1 MEASISTAFA
11 QCFNH
16 FKELLAKMREE
27 PAANMAIILRPTL
40 WEDELGRLRL
50 WSANIGAHQTSQS
63 ALDFRL
69 RDASHIKNQIVK
81 LLQGLH
87 QILQDV
93 GEVLREIEGPIQE
106 ALPADE
112 DPEMELEQLLDNIKT
127 MINCL
132 FQMSMLVRKPTR
144 HDFFAETQK
153 PETSWFE
160 PYDQGHVRDK
170 HPHANENLV
179 RRLGFAMTRRR
190 NYLKYRERH
199 RAKLSM
205 GLDVSPE
212 VDEEGTNILSE
223 TVATSLQTGHV
234 ESEDKA
240 PEAAMSDT
248 SYASTILE
256 GGAITIPLPPKEAI
270 GGAPFECPYCFF
282 MISIKGSRA
291 WPMHVFQDLQPYVCL
306 FPTCT
311 TPHKMYSSRREWFRH
326 LRGAHLAEWAR
337 GQYESSAASTND
349 GAKSTLHAICPLCG
363 SESGSETHF
372 EHHLARHLQELA
384 LFVLPRGEN
393 EEEAIES
400 EAEVDSIDANEGLEM
415 SDQHDEAEK
424 LYERA
429 LTGNEEKLGATH
441 PNTLETVQ
449 NLANV
454 YRNQGRYDAA
464 EKLCERVLT
473 VKEEKL
479 GATHPDTL
487 GTVQNLAIVYQSQGR
502 YDEAAKLYKRAL
514 TGNEENLGA
523 MHPNTLETVQ
533 NLANVYPNQGRYK
546 AAEKLYEWEL
556 TGNEENLGATHPNT
570 LGTVQNL
577 ANVYRNQGR
586 YNEAEKLYERVL
598 TGREEKLGAT
608 HPNTLGTVQNLA
620 NVYHNQGRYDEAEKL
635 YKRALTGSK
644 EKLGFTHPN
653 MFRTVENLAKVYQN
667 QGRYDAAEKLYE
679 RVLTGNKEKLGA
691 IHPDTLRIVQELA
704 NIYSNQGRYD
714 EAEKLYE
721 RALTGKEEKLGATHP
736 DTLRTVQNLANV
748 YRNQGRYDKAE
759 KLYKRVL
766 TGNEENLGATHPDT
780 LRIVQELA
788 NICSNQ
794 GRYDEA
800 EKLHERALT
809 GKEEKLGATHPD
821 TLRTV

>member
-1 MEASISTAFA
+1 
-11 QCFNH
+11 
-16 FKELLAKMREE
+16 
-27 PAANMAIILRPTL
+27 MAIILRPTL

-93 GEVLREIEGPIQE
+93 GVVLTEIEGPIQE

-112 DPEMELEQLLDNIKT
+112 DPETELEQLLDNIKT

-160 PYDQGHVRDK
+160 LYDQGHVRDK
-170 HPHANENLV
+170 HPHANEHLV

-190 NYLKYRERH
+190 KYLKYRERH

-223 TVATSLQTGHV
+223 TVATGLQTGHV

-337 GQYESSAASTND
+337 GQYESSAASTNN
-349 GAKSTLHAICPLCG
+349 GARSTLHAICPLCG

-415 SDQHDEAEK
+415 SDHNDSHTTGQIWEEPTLYSSEAYVPFEPHERLDELRPTSYENKPVAQSSPNPNATRRRRSSSASDPGAKSYVSRQTSASGTTLDNPGVGRRSFSLRYNPQISPNISGNSSPTARTSPSHFPSTNSIPNRDYILGLPDPNRPASSDDKKRVQKHPATFQCSFCPKKYTRLYNLRSHVRTHTEERPFVCSFCGKAFARQHDRKRHEGLHSDEK
-424 LYERA
+424 KFVCRGE
-429 LTGNEEKLGATH
+429 
-441 PNTLETVQ
+441 
-449 NLANV
+449 
-454 YRNQGRYDAA
+454 
-464 EKLCERVLT
+464 
-473 VKEEKL
+473 
-479 GATHPDTL
+479 L
-487 GTVQNLAIVYQSQGR
+487 GTGGSWGCGRRFARGDDLFSHFKSEAGRVCLRPVLDEEFAERKYIYEQMRGQSLGGVSIELQAPVHAMSQEDFAIPAVVQAQYPELHGAQMDQPRLKRSESRGSFSESSAGQGFEEDEGASGYVSGPGISYSAIPSGESALQNRDWASD
-502 YDEAAKLYKRAL
+502 DE
-514 TGNEENLGA
+514 GA
-523 MHPNTLETVQ
+523 
-533 NLANVYPNQGRYK
+533 
-546 AAEKLYEWEL
+546 
-556 TGNEENLGATHPNT
+556 
-570 LGTVQNL
+570 
-577 ANVYRNQGR
+577 
-586 YNEAEKLYERVL
+586 
-598 TGREEKLGAT
+598 
-608 HPNTLGTVQNLA
+608 
-620 NVYHNQGRYDEAEKL
+620 
-635 YKRALTGSK
+635 
-644 EKLGFTHPN
+644 
-653 MFRTVENLAKVYQN
+653 
-667 QGRYDAAEKLYE
+667 
-679 RVLTGNKEKLGA
+679 
-691 IHPDTLRIVQELA
+691 
-704 NIYSNQGRYD
+704 
-714 EAEKLYE
+714 
-721 RALTGKEEKLGATHP
+721 
-736 DTLRTVQNLANV
+736 
-748 YRNQGRYDKAE
+748 
-759 KLYKRVL
+759 
-766 TGNEENLGATHPDT
+766 
-780 LRIVQELA
+780 
-788 NICSNQ
+788 
-794 GRYDEA
+794 
-800 EKLHERALT
+800 
-809 GKEEKLGATHPD
+809 
-821 TLRTV
+821 